1 MKQILQ
7 SLKTG
12 KTEIPTVPVPQPCT
26 GKILIKTSKTVI
38 IDVREESE
46 VFNQGLIKGAIHIPR
61 GLIEFKLAPN
71 SSDNPMHIDDETNI
85 LLYCAGGYRSAL
97 AAKTLLD
104 LGFKNVYNI
113 GGFNE
118 WCNSGGEIQA
128 HL

>member
-1 MKQILQ
+1 MQTKTLNIL
-7 SLKTG
+7 LEEANNLVERLNYAEAIK
-12 KTEIPTVPVPQPCT
+12 
-26 GKILIKTSKTVI
+26 LIETSKTVI

-46 VFNQGLIKGAIHIPR
+46 VFNQGIIKGAIHIPR
-61 GLIEFKLAPN
+61 GLIEFKLAPD
-71 SSDNPMHIDDETNI
+71 SSDNLIHIDDETNL

-97 AAKTLLD
+97 AAKTLLE
-104 LGFKNVYNI
+104 LGYKNVYNI